1 MTPIQKVYVTMIVSH
16 NLIIYISNMST
27 NMYDYTRLNDYDKNN
42 LIVSLDCSI
51 NEGKKNEYLS
61 LLPYERKNVIR
72 YLLDNTRY
80 ILYSEFSKKLED
92 TYLLIK
98 ESIKDLE
105 EFHILVSGDKIGSEV
120 WVLAH
125 IYDRISKLKGF
136 KGIITDFDETTK
148 NIVIIDDCIYSGGNI
163 GSFIDGSVYLYAASI
178 LPNKPKKVRR
188 KNYNTYNEYDKYSN
202 EYKIK
207 YEEYSKLLLNK
218 YTEILKSINFYV
230 MAPYAYKAGI
240 KGIKN
245 LEANITFCIGEIIEP
260 ITIDSTEEIMKWL
273 KNEMYINVWK
283 GATNCVYF
291 QHKVAI
297 DTSTLESVYVKGK
310 IDETHAYGTI
320 LNNIPDRA
328 QIKQLEAFLS
338 RKSGGYN
345 TRRNTKKNKKRK
357 TFRHSK

>member
-1 MTPIQKVYVTMIVSH
+1 
-16 NLIIYISNMST
+16 MST
-27 NMYDYTRLNDYDKNN
+27 NMYDYIRLNDYDKNN

-51 NEGKKNEYLS
+51 NEDKKNEYLS

-80 ILYSEFSKKLED
+80 ILYSEFSQKLED
-92 TYLLIK
+92 TYLSFEKL
-98 ESIKDLE
+98 IKDLE
-105 EFHILVSGDKIGSEV
+105 EFHILVSGDKFGSEV

-136 KGIITDFDETTK
+136 KGIITHFDETTT

-163 GSFIDGSVYLYAASI
+163 GSFIDGSVYLYASSI
-178 LPNKPKKVRR
+178 LPNK
-188 KNYNTYNEYDKYSN
+188 N
-202 EYKIK
+202 
-207 YEEYSKLLLNK
+207 KLFLNK

-230 MAPYAYKAGI
+230 MVPYAYDAGI
-240 KGIKN
+240 QGIKN

-260 ITIDSTEEIMKWL
+260 IKIDSTEEIMKWL
-273 KNEMYINVWK
+273 ENEMYINVWE

-310 IDETHAYGTI
+310 IDKTHAYGTI

-328 QIKQLEAFLS
+328 QIKRLEAFLS
-338 RKSGGYN
+338 RKSGGYK
-345 TRRNTKKNKKRK
+345 TRRNKKRNKKRK

>member
-1 MTPIQKVYVTMIVSH
+1 MP
-16 NLIIYISNMST
+16 T
-27 NMYDYTRLNDYDKNN
+27 NIYDYTRLNDYDKNN

-51 NEGKKNEYLS
+51 NEDKKNEYLS

-80 ILYSEFSKKLED
+80 ILYSEFSQKLED
-92 TYLLIK
+92 TYLSFE

-105 EFHILVSGDKIGSEV
+105 EFHILVSGDKFGSEV

-125 IYDRISKLKGF
+125 IYDKISKLKGF
-136 KGIITDFDETTK
+136 KGIITHFDETTK

-163 GSFIDGSVYLYAASI
+163 GSFINGSVYLYAESI
-178 LPNKPKKVRR
+178 LPNK
-188 KNYNTYNEYDKYSN
+188 N
-202 EYKIK
+202 
-207 YEEYSKLLLNK
+207 KLFLNK

-230 MAPYAYKAGI
+230 MVPYAYDAGI
-240 KGIKN
+240 EGIKN
-245 LEANITFCIGEIIEP
+245 LKANITFCIGEYIEP
-260 ITIDSTEEIMKWL
+260 IKIDSTEEIMKWL
-273 KNEMYINVWK
+273 ENEMYINVWE

-310 IDETHAYGTI
+310 IDKTHAYGTI

-338 RKSGGYN
+338 RKSGGYK
-345 TRRNTKKNKKRK
+345 TRRNKKKNKKRK

>member
-1 MTPIQKVYVTMIVSH
+1 
-16 NLIIYISNMST
+16 
-27 NMYDYTRLNDYDKNN
+27 MYDYTRLNDYDKNN
-42 LIVSLDCSI
+42 LIVRLDCSI

-80 ILYSEFSKKLED
+80 ILYSEFSKKLEN
-92 TYLLIK
+92 TYLSFE

-136 KGIITDFDETTK
+136 KGIITHFDETTK

-163 GSFIDGSVYLYAASI
+163 ASFIDGSVYLYAASI

-188 KNYNTYNEYDKYSN
+188 KNYNTHNEYDKYSN

-207 YEEYSKLLLNK
+207 YEEYSELLLKK

-230 MAPYAYKAGI
+230 MAPYAYKAGTE
-240 KGIKN
+240 GIEK
-245 LEANITFCIGEIIEP
+245 LEANITFDIGEFIEP
-260 ITIDSTEEIMKWL
+260 IPIDSTEEIMKWL
-273 KNEMYINVWK
+273 KNEMYINVQKVNVRK
-283 GATNCVYF
+283 GATNVQKPATNCVYF

-310 IDETHAYGTI
+310 IDKTHAYGTI

-328 QIKQLEAFLS
+328 QIKRLEAFLS
-338 RKSGGYN
+338 RKSGGYK
-345 TRRNTKKNKKRK
+345 TRRNKKRK